1 MKVEVNG
8 KREVFTGIEKIFT
21 EMRRKQHGP
30 LVKIRVSRTRN
41 DFQRGAG
48 EEEEEEGG
56 CSPDGVSAVGQY
68 SARFSR
74 RMKFIV
80 ERVALSVIMLRKT
93 HVPWT

>member
-8 KREVFTGIEKIFT
+8 RREVFTGIEKIFT

-48 EEEEEEGG
+48 EEEEEEEG
-56 CSPDGVSAVGQY
+56 
-68 SARFSR
+68 
-74 RMKFIV
+74 M
-80 ERVALSVIMLRKT
+80 
-93 HVPWT
+93 